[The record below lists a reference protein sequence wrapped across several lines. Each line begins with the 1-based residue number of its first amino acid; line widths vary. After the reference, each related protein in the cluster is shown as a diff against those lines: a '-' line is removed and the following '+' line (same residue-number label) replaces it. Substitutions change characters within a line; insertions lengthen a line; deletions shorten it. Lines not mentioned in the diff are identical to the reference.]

1 MKADGTRK
9 KIFIIDDHPIVRL
22 GLRQI
27 ISLEKDLEVCGEA
40 ANANDGMKLISQKT
54 PYLVTVDLSLD
65 GDMSGLDVIKAIRA
79 RFRDMKILVIS
90 MYEGPLYVDRAI
102 RAGANG
108 YIPKKYAYDSI
119 IEAINKILAGELYL
133 SDRMTSQL
141 LQKMYRIQ
149 NQGKE
154 PLPENLSKREL
165 EIFCMIGNGY
175 DTNDIAAKL
184 GLSANTVQTY
194 KRQIREKLD
203 LKNHNDLVRKATLH
217 VKSAT

>member
-1 MKADGTRK
+1 MKNNRTRK
-9 KIFIIDDHPIVRL
+9 RIFIIDDHPIVRL

-40 ANANDGMKLISQKT
+40 AGANEAMMLISQCM
-54 PYLVTVDLSLD
+54 PDLVTVDLSLD
-65 GDMSGLDVIKAIRA
+65 GDMSGLDVIKALRGRYSDI
-79 RFRDMKILVIS
+79 KTLVIS
-90 MYEGPLYVDRAI
+90 MHEESMYMDRAI

-119 IEAINKILAGELYL
+119 IEAINRILAGELYL
-133 SDRMTSQL
+133 SERMTSQL

-149 NQGKE
+149 NQGEE
-154 PLPENLSKREL
+154 PLPESLSKREL
-165 EIFCMIGNGY
+165 EIFRMIGSGY

-194 KRQIREKLD
+194 KRQIRQKLD
-203 LKNHNDLVRKATLH
+203 LKNHNDLVRKATLYI
-217 VKSAT
+217 KSAT